1 MAGNISK
8 IECSIC
14 KLCLSWLK
22 PTASDKIMDG
32 RTETGIRLLYITCSQ
47 LQLTETEAAIHQLMR
62 NERPS
67 NNYYITCSQL
77 QLTDT
82 E

>member
-62 NERPS
+62 MKGLAIIIIS
-67 NNYYITCSQL
+67 LAVSFS
-77 QLTDT
+77 
-82 E
+82 